1 MNTRIYQIFVANAIE
16 DLERVAAD
24 IFDLGQHKRVW
35 LINGPMGAGKTSFI
49 AALCRVLKTQED
61 AKSPTFS
68 LVNQYSYRAADG
80 KECLIH
86 HLDLYRLERLEE
98 AYDIGIDELLD
109 DPKMGY
115 CWVEWPELIAPILPP
130 EAELF
135 RLEIKILPNLKR
147 EFVVL

>member
-1 MNTRIYQIFVANAIE
+1 MNPHIHQTFVVNTIQ

-35 LINGPMGAGKTSFI
+35 LINGSMGAGKTSFI

-68 LVNQYSYRAADG
+68 LVNQYSYRAEDG
-80 KECLIH
+80 KERLIH
-86 HLDLYRLERLEE
+86 HLDLYRLQRLEE

-109 DPKMGY
+109 DPAMGY
-115 CWVEWPELIAPILPP
+115 CWIEWPELIAPILPP